1 MWVGIFLVVLFFFFL
16 FSETCLKLVFSVT
29 VTRVSELS
37 LFFFYMVLNPHCC
50 LVILYNRQLINAKL
64 WKCLCNFPEENE
76 EIKTL

>member
-37 LFFFYMVLNPHCC
+37 LFFFLHGTKP
-50 LVILYNRQLINAKL
+50 
-64 WKCLCNFPEENE
+64 
-76 EIKTL
+76 TLLFGDPVQ